1 MIPIYIDTSSISE
14 QFEFNQDDINS
25 LMDYTVKEITHRFAQ
40 EWEGEAGRELKSSRQ
55 EYISNITVVDDG
67 FAKGSVILTGWL
79 PNAIEQGMDSY
90 DMKENFLN
98 GPNSKQ
104 GKNGR
109 YNVIPF
115 SFGTP
120 GSLPENFTGGIMP
133 SEVHEIVK
141 SKPLVQ
147 SLGSNIISSRPLK
160 ESEIPKQFRMPVSKS
175 VKLPKSKTVEVYQ
188 HKSSIYKGIRK
199 MQDKQTG
206 QNSYGSFRVV
216 SDVSDPAS
224 WIHPGFNSSHLAE
237 KALSNFDI
245 PSEVGRIFD
254 NWFNK
259 RY

>member
-1 MIPIYIDTSSISE
+1 MIPIFIDTSSISE
-14 QFEFNQDDINS
+14 QFEFNQNDINS

-40 EWEGEAGRELKSSRQ
+40 EWENEANRSLKSSRQ
-55 EYISNITVVDDG
+55 EYISNIIVVDEG
-67 FAKGSVILTGWL
+67 FAKGSVVLTGWL

-90 DMKENFLN
+90 DLKEGMLS
-98 GPNSKQ
+98 GPKARM

-109 YNVIPF
+109 YNIIPF

-120 GSLPENFTGGIMP
+120 GALGENFTGGIMP
-133 SEVHEIVK
+133 SEIHQIVK

-147 SLGSNIISSRPLK
+147 NLGSRTISSRPLK
-160 ESEIPKQFRMPVSKS
+160 ENEIPKSFRAPVAKSVKMPESKS
-175 VKLPKSKTVEVYQ
+175 VKNYQ
-188 HKSSIYKGIRK
+188 HKTSIYQGIRK
-199 MQDKQTG
+199 MKDKVTG

-224 WIHPGFNSSHLAE
+224 WIHPGFDATNLSQ

-254 NWFNK
+254 EWFS
-259 RY
+259 RR